1 MIQTRYMKKEDV
13 PQVARIERENFSVP
27 WSENAFLESIQKDYT
42 LYVVAEE
49 EGEILGYCGLYQAY
63 NQGEIVNVA
72 VDGKVRR
79 RGVATKLLEFLFFE
93 SVKREIDSFFLEV
106 RESNAPAIGLYESF
120 GFEQVGIRKNFYE
133 QPRENAIVMWKR

>member
-1 MIQTRYMKKEDV
+1 MEVRYMCEKDLEQVSEIEKEV
-13 PQVARIERENFSVP
+13 FSIP
-27 WSENAFLESIQKDYT
+27 WSLEAFQDSLLLKHTIY
-42 LYVVAEE
+42 LVAA
-49 EGEILGYCGLYQAY
+49 EGDKVLGYCGMYHVM
-63 NQGEIVNVA
+63 NEGEIVNVA
-72 VDGKVRR
+72 VAPEFRR
-79 RGVATKLLEFLFFE
+79 QQVAKKLLEFLFFE